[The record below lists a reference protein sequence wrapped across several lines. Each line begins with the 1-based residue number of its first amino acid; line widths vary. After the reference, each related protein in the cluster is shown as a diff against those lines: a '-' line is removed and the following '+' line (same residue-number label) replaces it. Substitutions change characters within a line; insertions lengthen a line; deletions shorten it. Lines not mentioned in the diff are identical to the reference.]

1 MTRDQGLAILQDAIH
16 AEHGLLLHTSNPQAA
31 VRVLERI
38 RVAERREEFAGI
50 VYKQVQFEDGNL
62 VIMRVDVGPEEPS
75 TGTSGLPPELRR
87 LNEL

>member
-16 AEHGLLLHTSNPQAA
+16 AERGLLIHTSNPQAA

-38 RVAERREEFAGI
+38 RIAERREEFAEI

-62 VIMRVDVGPEEPS
+62 VIMKAQTGPEEGERPN
-75 TGTSGLPPELRR
+75 LPPELRS